1 MINNK
6 YIYLIVPFAAIIT
19 AQVIKFIIES
29 IRTRKI
35 RWGRLFNGCGG
46 MPSTHTAF
54 TFSLVSLIG
63 FKDGMT
69 SSSFAIALVFALIV
83 AYDAMGL
90 RMESGNQAVAINRI
104 LNEIY
109 AIQATYKG
117 KEPWLLPEPKSPKT
131 IEKTNSYI
139 NQKQACSKHCRCYS
153 FNFQICISHFYKLH
167 YFISFV

>member
-46 MPSTHTAF
+46 MPSTHTTF

-104 LNEIY
+104 LNEIFSDKAKEGVRHLKEELGHKPFEVVMGMVLGL
-109 AIQATYKG
+109 AISIIF
-117 KEPWLLPEPKSPKT
+117 LV
-131 IEKTNSYI
+131 I
-139 NQKQACSKHCRCYS
+139 
-153 FNFQICISHFYKLH
+153 
-167 YFISFV
+167 